1 MNEYARVLIT
11 IQMQNDFENAETCFT
26 VTMTDKKAKY
36 LLDEIR
42 GKSTILGDAIYETIH
57 DIAKANA
64 YISTTGDGWEESC
77 DNANGGID
85 VSWAFHLD
93 AKTIRDRAPQKF
105 MDCCTDLLQCGLS
118 DPSTEHDFI
127 QSVYDLFT

>member
-1 MNEYARVLIT
+1 MKYDEYLNACL
-11 IQMQNDFENAETCFT
+11 DFAKES
-26 VTMTDKKAKY
+26 KKWY
-36 LLDEIR
+36 DLDPR
-42 GKSTILGDAIYETIH
+42 KP
-57 DIAKANA
+57 

>member
-64 YISTTGDGWEESC
+64 SLMGY
-77 DNANGGID
+77 
-85 VSWAFHLD
+85 HLTHV
-93 AKTIRDRAPQKF
+93 ASAEILR
-105 MDCCTDLLQCGLS
+105 
-118 DPSTEHDFI
+118 
-127 QSVYDLFT
+127 

>member
-1 MNEYARVLIT
+1 MNEFRKVLIT
-11 IQMQNDFENAETCFT
+11 IQMQNESETAETCFT

-64 YISTTGDGWEESC
+64 SLMGYHLTTVAS
-77 DNANGGID
+77 AQI
-85 VSWAFHLD
+85 LD
-93 AKTIRDRAPQKF
+93 
-105 MDCCTDLLQCGLS
+105 
-118 DPSTEHDFI
+118 
-127 QSVYDLFT
+127 

>member
-1 MNEYARVLIT
+1 MNEFEKVLIT
-11 IQMQNDFENAETCFT
+11 IQMENDSETAETCFT

-64 YISTTGDGWEESC
+64 SLMGY
-77 DNANGGID
+77 
-85 VSWAFHLD
+85 HLTNV
-93 AKTIRDRAPQKF
+93 ASAEI
-105 MDCCTDLLQCGLS
+105 L
-118 DPSTEHDFI
+118 H
-127 QSVYDLFT
+127 

>member
-11 IQMQNDFENAETCFT
+11 IQMQNDSETAETCFT

-64 YISTTGDGWEESC
+64 SLLGY
-77 DNANGGID
+77 
-85 VSWAFHLD
+85 HLTHV
-93 AKTIRDRAPQKF
+93 A
-105 MDCCTDLLQCGLS
+105 
-118 DPSTEHDFI
+118 STEI
-127 QSVYDLFT
+127 LR

>member
-1 MNEYARVLIT
+1 MTLREKGSATSMSEFVKVCVT

-42 GKSTILGDAIYETIH
+42 GKSTILGDAIYETVH

-64 YISTTGDGWEESC
+64 SLMGYHI
-77 DNANGGID
+77 
-85 VSWAFHLD
+85 
-93 AKTIRDRAPQKF
+93 KTIASAQ
-105 MDCCTDLLQCGLS
+105 LL
-118 DPSTEHDFI
+118 D
-127 QSVYDLFT
+127 